1 MSAGGQPHPPW
12 LSQGQV
18 AVLGTATAFPGEVVE
33 TETLIALMEDRFGF
47 TKGREAGIIAK
58 HLAIRTRHIC
68 RDFNERTEEPRSGHS
83 NPELAAKA
91 VKAAL
96 DDAGLD
102 VSNLGYLIGHT
113 TTPHQPLPANITLV
127 ADALGYGGPHLEL
140 RQACTGFANALMIA
154 FGLVSVPGARP
165 VAIVGSET
173 GTLFFDPERANDDRG
188 QLVNLLQMGDG
199 AGAIII
205 GPPENGADKISA
217 AWFGSIGLGRAPGLQ
232 MQARSGEF
240 DHDFAAI
247 LKSGSLLYDAGEAA
261 ARLQDCPLETA
272 DIIIPH
278 QTSGRIGAQAAAH
291 FGCPPERVFVNADK
305 IGNTGSA
312 AIWIALDHVRKS
324 RLTSGQ
330 RVLTLGAEATKYMYG
345 GFAYD
350 QG

>member
-1 MSAGGQPHPPW
+1 MNSSGKIQPPW
-12 LSQGQV
+12 LSQGQL
-18 AVLGTATAFPGEVVE
+18 AVLGTGAAFPGEGVD
-33 TETLIALMEDRFGF
+33 TETLITLMENRFSL
-47 TKGREAGIIAK
+47 TKTREARIIAK
-58 HLAIRTRHIC
+58 HLAIHTRHIC
-68 RDFNERTEEPRSGHS
+68 RDFDVATEQPRAGHA
-83 NPELAAKA
+83 NPELAATA
-91 VKAAL
+91 VQAAL

-102 VSNLGYLIGHT
+102 ISDLGYLIGHT
-113 TTPHQPLPANITLV
+113 TTPHQPLPANITMV
-127 ADALGYGGPHLEL
+127 ADVLGYGGPHLEL

-154 FGLVSVPGARP
+154 FGLVAVPGARP

-173 GTLFFDPERANDDRG
+173 GTLFFDPARANEDRG

-199 AGAIII
+199 AGAVII
-205 GPPENGADKISA
+205 GPADRGADKISA
-217 AWFGSIGLGRAPGLQ
+217 AWFGAIGLGRKPGLQ

-261 ARLQDCPLETA
+261 ARRQNCPIETA
-272 DIIIPH
+272 DVIIPH

-291 FGCPPERVFVNADK
+291 FSCPIERVYVNADK

-312 AIWIALDHVRKS
+312 AIWIALDHLRKNG
-324 RLTSGQ
+324 LKSGQ

-350 QG
+350 HG

>member
-1 MSAGGQPHPPW
+1 MNSSGKSQPPW
-12 LSQGQV
+12 LSRGQI
-18 AVLGTATAFPGEVVE
+18 AVLGTGAAFPGDLVE
-33 TETLIALMEDRFGF
+33 TEALITLMEGRFGLN
-47 TKGREAGIIAK
+47 KGREARVIAK

-68 RDFNERTEEPRSGHS
+68 RDFDTRTEEPREGHS
-83 NPELAAKA
+83 NPELAATA
-91 VKAAL
+91 VRVAL
-96 DDAGLD
+96 DDAGLA
-102 VSNLGYLIGHT
+102 VSDLGYLIGHT
-113 TTPHQPLPANITLV
+113 TTPHQPLPANITFV
-127 ADALGYGGPHLEL
+127 ADTLGYSGPHLEL

-154 FGLVSVPGARP
+154 FGLVSAPGARP

-205 GPPENGADKISA
+205 GPPDRGSDKISA
-217 AWFGSIGLGRAPGLQ
+217 SWFGAIGLGRKPGLQ
-232 MQARSGEF
+232 MHARSGEF

-247 LKSGSLLYDAGEAA
+247 LKSGSLLYDAGVAA
-261 ARLQDCPLETA
+261 TRLQNCPLEMA
-272 DIIIPH
+272 DVIIPH

-291 FGCPPERVFVNADK
+291 FDCPLERVFVNADK

-312 AIWIALDHVRKS
+312 AIWIALDHVRRNSLK
-324 RLTSGQ
+324 SGQ

-350 QG
+350 HG